1 MSRKLFDENLHGPV
15 DGALSH
21 ADFESK
27 IQLPDFD
34 EGPIAVTPRFTD
46 ALSFEGEEI
55 KPLRTKAGTQKL
67 MRADWARIV
76 EQGASLGAF
85 MAGGGGGGQTP
96 SRNPNKVPT
105 PVPSSSYS
113 LPAFW
118 LRSQA
123 TVTGNT
129 ISFQH
134 AIPIYNRQSATCC
147 CEIHTIEIGS
157 TYCYQGYDANRRL
170 TTWDQD
176 GQLNSQGPS
185 VLQDLCDLSRLQEI
199 AKAVRYLFPNTSFPG
214 PSPLPPLSTPC
225 RVPDPIPSE
234 EDKFPVE
241 PTARPPIRFL
251 FKPKQDMTPQEMCQ
265 LIIEAGL
272 FGTLFSEGDLNKLGA
287 INTNLLRHFDKE

>member
-1 MSRKLFDENLHGPV
+1 MSRKLFDEEQESPTFSDV
-15 DGALSH
+15 WSRALSGPH
-21 ADFESK
+21 ANRLIGTKKERVDKLHSDFLRSYV
-27 IQLPDFD
+27 LP
-34 EGPIAVTPRFTD
+34 T
-46 ALSFEGEEI
+46 
-55 KPLRTKAGTQKL
+55 
-67 MRADWARIV
+67 
-76 EQGASLGAF
+76 F
-85 MAGGGGGGQTP
+85 MAGGGGGGNGQVP
-96 SRNPNKVPT
+96 SRNSSRVPT

-118 LRSQA
+118 RRSQA

-129 ISFQH
+129 ISFQR
-134 AIPIYNRQSATCC
+134 AIPVYNRQSVTCC

-214 PSPLPPLSTPC
+214 PSTPGKPMSSPPGISPLAAAALSCNSAP
-225 RVPDPIPSE
+225 VPSE
-234 EDKFPVE
+234 EARFPVE

-272 FGTLFSEGDLNKLGA
+272 FSTLFSEGDLNKLGA